1 MKMSK
6 DLTNTENNPLFQNAA
21 FRERIKAQADKA
33 REKATLDEEASGIP
47 FISIKGGRLT
57 IKDARVANDAMIGII
72 LCERY
77 EKTYYSQRYN
87 PNEIVS
93 PDCFALSDDKA
104 ALEPHKNSSKP
115 QNTQCANCPNNE
127 YETAKLGKGKA
138 CSDKIRLAILAVTEC
153 DDLDDPAIVEDPEFY
168 KTAKII
174 YMKVPPAS
182 LKNYREFRKTIVR
195 AQLPTHVV
203 YTKITAKMD
212 ASNSYPEVT
221 FEPYTPLSD
230 MDILN
235 NVEGKLKIAEEEIDT
250 PYPAEQEAKESTKT
264 EPSPAGMKKAK
275 F

>member
-1 MKMSK
+1 MSK
-6 DLTNTENNPLFQNAA
+6 DLTNIENNPLFKNAA
-21 FRERIKAQADKA
+21 FRDRIKAQAEKA
-33 REKATLDEEASGIP
+33 REKAALDDEKSGLP

-57 IKDARVANDAMIGII
+57 IKDERVANDAMIGII

-77 EKTYYSQRYN
+77 EKTYYSQSYN

-104 ALEPHKNSSKP
+104 TLEPHKNSQSP
-115 QNTQCANCPNNE
+115 QQDKCVGCPKNE
-127 YETAKLGKGKA
+127 FETAKQGKGKA
-138 CSDKIRLAILAVTEC
+138 CADKIRLAILAVTEC

-182 LKNYREFRKTIVR
+182 LKNYIEFRKTIVR

-203 YTKITAKMD
+203 YTKIAAKMD
-212 ASNSYPEVT
+212 GSNSYPEVV
-221 FEPYTPLSD
+221 FEPYTPLND
-230 MDILN
+230 IEILN
-235 NVEGKLKIAEEEIDT
+235 HVEEKLKIAEEEINT
-250 PYPAEQEAKESTKT
+250 PYAAAEEGDTTPPKQ
-264 EPSPAGMKKAK
+264 PAGMKKAK